1 MKEEQ
6 LSKLRQSLVDDLIG
20 VVEAHRVDI
29 GNGLSASDV
38 VGALE
43 WVKMNT
49 YLEAMGDAILENTS
63 LNIS

>member
-1 MKEEQ
+1 MTEEQ
-6 LSKLRQSLVDDLIG
+6 LSKLRQSLVDDLIE
-20 VVEAHRVDI
+20 VVKAHRVDI